1 MCFLENSCSKAI
13 HLIYLFVLFH
23 FDLNSQC
30 LNINNLNDLNTNE
43 TMLEKN
49 FALTLSSFYYNFKK
63 LLQLQTALTKI
74 VYFKVF

>member
-49 FALTLSSFYYNFKK
+49 FALSLNSFYYNFKK